1 MYLMC
6 GIIGHSTQS
15 FTLLSAIIFKK
26 KEEVQRSMWLVI
38 LIGLIAL
45 MAWCLCVASS
55 DADDKIETMFTKA
68 DEDEDEKE
76 K

>member
-1 MYLMC
+1 
-6 GIIGHSTQS
+6 
-15 FTLLSAIIFKK
+15 
-26 KEEVQRSMWLVI
+26 MWLVI

-68 DEDEDEKE
+68 DKDEEENEK
-76 K
+76 